1 LIYKS
6 LFNFKAKVRVKGMIK
21 SLLIGGIAICMIGKL
36 FLHAYL
42 DKRHN
47 RFQGIGPATMQHPIY
62 FLPYNMEVKPQ
73 YEKLKLVC
81 NAVYYSISIFIIL
94 LLIWSY
100 FTGSKL
106 NGKD

>member
-1 LIYKS
+1 
-6 LFNFKAKVRVKGMIK
+6 MIK
-21 SLLIGGIAICMIGKL
+21 SLLIGGIAIGIVLKL
-36 FLHAYL
+36 FIHAYL
-42 DKRHN
+42 DKRHD

-81 NAVYYSISIFIIL
+81 NAVYYSISIFIL
-94 LLIWSY
+94 LLLFWSY